1 TIRSSTS
8 SKSRSTTTQLWS
20 ANSTNSNPPPNS
32 NLWTRTCEQL
42 NNKLSLLMG
51 QLGPEMFIA
60 SPQLSNSRPKLENG
74 QQPQQIQN
82 LDQVF
87 FWPIQNTNQSFQPI
101 QNPDQHHHLPQ
112 QQQNFNQD
120 YDQPNLDQQQKSYA
134 RQIQQQRIQNYILQ
148 SYEHYNQNRNN
159 RNHMIT
165 PTQVL
170 SQQPQKQRQIPCV
183 KENSSTPS
191 PTIYNDCLN
200 LNIPSSNIHY
210 GINSNDGDDP
220 LILRISDRLLLIKD
234 YITKMNQQY
243 VELEQDFIKL
253 RRI

>member
-1 TIRSSTS
+1 MVSKFDKFKSATKFKFMDETITRP
-8 SKSRSTTTQLWS
+8 SKQHIKEDETRQPPFCI
-20 ANSTNSNPPPNS
+20 NSEKQQQN
-32 NLWTRTCEQL
+32 Q
-42 NNKLSLLMG
+42 
-51 QLGPEMFIA
+51 
-60 SPQLSNSRPKLENG
+60 NG
-74 QQPQQIQN
+74 QQPQPIQN

-87 FWPIQNTNQSFQPI
+87 FWPIQNTNQGFQPI
-101 QNPDQHHHLPQ
+101 QNPDQQHHLPQ

-134 RQIQQQRIQNYILQ
+134 QQIQQQRIHQIQNYILQ

-170 SQQPQKQRQIPCV
+170 SQQPQKQRQIPYV

-200 LNIPSSNIHY
+200 LNIPSSNIHC

>member
-1 TIRSSTS
+1 MII
-8 SKSRSTTTQLWS
+8 K
-20 ANSTNSNPPPNS
+20 
-32 NLWTRTCEQL
+32 
-42 NNKLSLLMG
+42 
-51 QLGPEMFIA
+51 
-60 SPQLSNSRPKLENG
+60 
-74 QQPQQIQN
+74 
-82 LDQVF
+82 VF

-210 GINSNDGDDP
+210 GINSNDVNVSHLLCVKYPKDEKWKQ
-220 LILRISDRLLLIKD
+220 ILEKLKEENLECRVIEKGRFEGVCISFDMFYKRWENFYK
-234 YITKMNQQY
+234 
-243 VELEQDFIKL
+243 
-253 RRI
+253 